1 MGLHNYATASNGLA
15 QELAETLSKEEICA
29 LASDLQSIGARAWM
43 RWQFDPKN
51 ETEIES
57 YVNATPA
64 ARAKKVKWRDP
75 LLRSRL
81 ILASIR
87 HCLAAH
93 ALLRFVA
100 DHAGVL
106 SPGGTYRDTTA
117 LAGSLF
123 WQIWGTE
130 IPDWPE
136 QFDAVCPSPFD

>member
-15 QELAETLSKEEICA
+15 QELAKA
-29 LASDLQSIGARAWM
+29 LAREDVLALAKNLRTLGLRAWIN
-43 RWQFDPKN
+43 WQAEHEQEVFD
-51 ETEIES
+51 

-75 LLRSRL
+75 LLRSKL

-136 QFDAVCPSPFD
+136 QFDVVCPSPFD